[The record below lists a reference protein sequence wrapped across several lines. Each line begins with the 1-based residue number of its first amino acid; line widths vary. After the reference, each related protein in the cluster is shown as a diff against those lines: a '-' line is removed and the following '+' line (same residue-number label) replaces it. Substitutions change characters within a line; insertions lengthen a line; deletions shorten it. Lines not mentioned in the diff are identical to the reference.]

1 MTWVQIAAVV
11 GAAAV
16 VAGPEVVKWLMRR
29 RSATPARIGYQDS
42 MLALATVRSRLAS
55 GGEITEPARA
65 AIEVLTLALV
75 ETSDR

>member
-1 MTWVQIAAVV
+1 MTWIQIAAVA
-11 GAAAV
+11 GAAVV
-16 VAGPEVVKWLMRR
+16 VAGPEVVKWLVRR
-29 RSATPARIGYQDS
+29 RPSPAARVGYQDS

-55 GGEITEPARA
+55 SGEIAEPAKA

>member
-1 MTWVQIAAVV
+1 MTWIQIAAVA
-11 GAAAV
+11 GAAVV

-29 RSATPARIGYQDS
+29 RPASAARIGYQDS

-55 GGEITEPARA
+55 SGEIAEPAKA

>member
-1 MTWVQIAAVV
+1 MTWIQIAAVA
-11 GAAAV
+11 GAAVV
-16 VAGPEVVKWLMRR
+16 VAGPEVVKWLVRR
-29 RSATPARIGYQDS
+29 RPAPAARVGYQDS

-55 GGEITEPARA
+55 SGEIAEPAKA